1 MARRIPGLR
10 RVLGPGSVAS
20 VAYAEIGVSIFIAL
34 GVVALYG
41 GSLTPWI
48 LLGVGLVF
56 LCVSL
61 SYAEGTAAIPEAG
74 GGALFVR
81 RAFNDP
87 AGFATGWVLLLDY
100 VIVIAL
106 AALFVPHYVGAAM
119 QWDAITDEP
128 WDGIVAIAVI
138 GVVAAARLVRRSE
151 LYRLAPVIAGVALL
165 AHLLLALLGL
175 VFLFSWDDLTSGA
188 RPSLH
193 DIAFACALATLAYT
207 GLETVANY
215 AAETRGAGR
224 TLSRSM
230 FAAIAAVVGATFL
243 LGLVG
248 TGVPDLAT
256 EWRRAPLVG
265 IAVALEGSIP
275 DPLEDALRVS
285 VGLAGALVLVAA
297 ISTSISGIGRLT
309 YSLGTHGMLPHAFAR
324 LSRRTLIAPVA
335 ILSAA
340 AAAVVLLV
348 AGNIGSGEV
357 SFLASLYSFGILLAF
372 TAAQLAVI
380 ALRFREPNLARPF
393 RAPGDVRI
401 RGVAVPLPA
410 LVGAP
415 LTFVLW
421 IAALTTHDAARI
433 VGPLWL
439 LAGAV
444 VYVAVRRSAH
454 EGVLARVVPAE
465 PDLIPEEE
473 EGAYERILVPLK
485 LGLIGEEVLAT
496 AVKLG
501 EEHSCTVRVL
511 HVLRVPLELP
521 LDAALPEKEA
531 EAERSLAEVRELAT
545 EHGVEVETAMIRAR
559 SLGEAIVDEAVAS
572 GADLVVMGSA
582 PRWRRQSRFFSPTVD
597 YVLRKAPCEVMVVTY
612 PQGVLEEEAAEV
624 EA

>member
-1 MARRIPGLR
+1 
-10 RVLGPGSVAS
+10 
-20 VAYAEIGVSIFIAL
+20 
-34 GVVALYG
+34 
-41 GSLTPWI
+41 
-48 LLGVGLVF
+48 
-56 LCVSL
+56 
-61 SYAEGTAAIPEAG
+61 
-74 GGALFVR
+74 
-81 RAFNDP
+81 
-87 AGFATGWVLLLDY
+87 VLLLDY

-119 QWDAITDEP
+119 QWEGITDEP
-128 WDGIVAIAVI
+128 WDGIVAIAVV
-138 GVVAAARLVRRSE
+138 GLVAGARLVRRSE
-151 LYRLAPVIAGVALL
+151 LYRLAPAIAGVALL
-165 AHLLLALLGL
+165 VHLLLAVLGL
-175 VFLFSWDDLTSGA
+175 GFLFSWNELTSGA
-188 RPSLH
+188 RPSVH

-215 AAETRGAGR
+215 AAETRGAER

-230 FAAIAAVVGATFL
+230 FAAIAAVVGMTFL

-275 DPLEDALRVS
+275 DVLADALRIS

-309 YSLGTHGMLPHAFAR
+309 YSLGTHDMLPHAFAR

-335 ILSAA
+335 ILSASL
-340 AAAVVLLV
+340 AAVVLLV
-348 AGNIGSGEV
+348 AGNVGSGEV

-372 TAAQLAVI
+372 TAGQLAVI
-380 ALRFREPNLARPF
+380 ALRFREPSLARPF
-393 RAPGDVRI
+393 RAPGDVRL
-401 RGVAVPLPA
+401 RGVPVPLPA

-415 LTFVLW
+415 LTFLLW
-421 IAALTTHDAARI
+421 IAALATHDAARI

-444 VYVAVRRSAH
+444 VYVAVRRSRH
-454 EGVLARVVPAE
+454 ESVLARVVPAE
-465 PDLIPEEE
+465 PDIVDEE
-473 EGAYERILVPLK
+473 EGVYERILVPLK
-485 LGLIGEEVLAT
+485 LGPIGEEVLAT

-511 HVLRVPLELP
+511 HVLKIPLELP
-521 LDAALPEKEA
+521 LDAVLREQEE
-531 EAERSLAEVRELAT
+531 EAERSLAEVNELAT
-545 EHGVEVETAMIRAR
+545 EHGVEVETAMVRAR
-559 SLGEAIVDEAVAS
+559 SLGEAIVGEALAS

-612 PQGVLEEEAAEV
+612 PQGVLEEESAEV

>member
-20 VAYAEIGVSIFIAL
+20 VAYAEVGVSIFIAL

-119 QWDAITDEP
+119 QWDGITDEP

-138 GVVAAARLVRRSE
+138 GFVAGARLVRRSE

-165 AHLLLALLGL
+165 VHLVLAVLGL
-175 VFLFSWDDLTSGA
+175 VFLFSWDELMSGA
-188 RPSLH
+188 RPSVY
-193 DIAFACALATLAYT
+193 DVAFACALATLAYT

-230 FAAIAAVVGATFL
+230 FAAIAAVVGVTFL

-248 TGVPDLAT
+248 TGVPNLAT

-265 IAVALEGSIP
+265 VAVALEGSIP
-275 DPLEDALRVS
+275 DVLEDALRVS

-309 YSLGTHGMLPHAFAR
+309 YSLGTHDMLPHAFAR

-335 ILSAA
+335 IVSAA
-340 AAAVVLLV
+340 VGAVALLLV
-348 AGNIGSGEV
+348 GNIGSGEV

-380 ALRFREPNLARPF
+380 ALRFREPKLPRPF

-421 IAALTTHDAARI
+421 IAALATHDAARI

-444 VYVAVRRSAH
+444 VYVAVRRGAH
-454 EGVLARVVPAE
+454 EGVLARVIPAE
-465 PDLIPEEE
+465 PDLVAEEE
-473 EGAYERILVPLK
+473 EGVYERILVPLK

-521 LDAALPEKEA
+521 LDAALPQQEE
-531 EAERSLAEVRELAT
+531 EAERSLAEVHELAS
-545 EHGVEVETAMIRAR
+545 EHGVEVVTAMTRAR
-559 SLGEAIVDEAVAS
+559 SLGEAIVDEAMAS
-572 GADLVVMGSA
+572 GADLIVMGSA

-612 PQGVLEEEAAEV
+612 PQGVLEEESAEV

>member
-20 VAYAEIGVSIFIAL
+20 VAYAEVGVSIFIAL

-41 GSLTPWI
+41 GSVTPWI

-119 QWDAITDEP
+119 QWDGITDEP

-138 GVVAAARLVRRSE
+138 GLVAGARLVRRSE

-165 AHLLLALLGL
+165 VHLVLAVLGL
-175 VFLFSWDDLTSGA
+175 VFLFSWDELTSGA
-188 RPSLH
+188 RPSVH
-193 DIAFACALATLAYT
+193 DVAFACALATLAYT

-230 FAAIAAVVGATFL
+230 FAAIAAVVGVTFL

-248 TGVPDLAT
+248 TGVPGLAT
-256 EWRRAPLVG
+256 EWRQAPLVG
-265 IAVALEGSIP
+265 VAVALEGSIP
-275 DPLEDALRVS
+275 DALEDALRVS

-309 YSLGTHGMLPHAFAR
+309 YSLGTHDMLPHAFAR

-340 AAAVVLLV
+340 AAAAALLV
-348 AGNIGSGEV
+348 VGNIGSGEV

-380 ALRFREPNLARPF
+380 ALRFREPNLPRPF

-421 IAALTTHDAARI
+421 IAALATHDAARI

-465 PDLIPEEE
+465 PDLVDEE
-473 EGAYERILVPLK
+473 EGVYERILVPLK

-511 HVLRVPLELP
+511 HVLKVPFGRT
-521 LDAALPEKEA
+521 LDAYLPEEERAA
-531 EAERSLAEVRELAT
+531 EESLAEVRELAS
-545 EHGVEVETAMIRAR
+545 EHGVEVVTAMTRAR
-559 SLGEAIVDEAVAS
+559 SLGEAIVEEAVAS

-612 PQGVLEEEAAEV
+612 PQGVLEEAEAEV

>member
-20 VAYAEIGVSIFIAL
+20 VAYAEVGVSIFIAL

-56 LCVSL
+56 LCVSV

-119 QWDAITDEP
+119 QWEGITDEP
-128 WDGIVAIAVI
+128 WDGIVAIAVV
-138 GVVAAARLVRRSE
+138 GLVAGARLVRRSE
-151 LYRLAPVIAGVALL
+151 LYRLAPAIAGVALL
-165 AHLLLALLGL
+165 VHLLLAVLGL
-175 VFLFSWDDLTSGA
+175 GFLFSWNELTSGA
-188 RPSLH
+188 RPSVH

-215 AAETRGAGR
+215 AAETRGAER

-230 FAAIAAVVGATFL
+230 FAAIAAVVGMTFL

-275 DPLEDALRVS
+275 DVLADALRIS

-309 YSLGTHGMLPHAFAR
+309 YSLGTHDMLPHAFAR

-335 ILSAA
+335 ILSASL
-340 AAAVVLLV
+340 AAVVLLV
-348 AGNIGSGEV
+348 AGNVGSGEV

-380 ALRFREPNLARPF
+380 ALRFREPSLARPF
-393 RAPGDVRI
+393 RAPGDVRL
-401 RGVAVPLPA
+401 RGVPVPLPA

-415 LTFVLW
+415 LTFLLW
-421 IAALTTHDAARI
+421 IAALATHDAARI

-444 VYVAVRRSAH
+444 VYVAVRRSRH
-454 EGVLARVVPAE
+454 ESVLARVVPAE
-465 PDLIPEEE
+465 PDIVDEE
-473 EGAYERILVPLK
+473 EGVYERILVPLK
-485 LGLIGEEVLAT
+485 LGPIGEEVLAT

-511 HVLRVPLELP
+511 HVLKIPLELP
-521 LDAALPEKEA
+521 LDAVLREQEE
-531 EAERSLAEVRELAT
+531 EAERSLAEVNELAT
-545 EHGVEVETAMIRAR
+545 EHGVEVETAMVRAR
-559 SLGEAIVDEAVAS
+559 SLGEAIVGEALAS

-612 PQGVLEEEAAEV
+612 PQGVLEEESAEV

>member
-1 MARRIPGLR
+1 
-10 RVLGPGSVAS
+10 

-34 GVVALYG
+34 GVVVLYG
-41 GSLTPWI
+41 GSLTPWV

-100 VIVIAL
+100 VVVIAL

-119 QWDAITDEP
+119 QWDALSDEP
-128 WDGIVAIAVI
+128 WDGIVAIAV
-138 GVVAAARLVRRSE
+138 VCLVAGARLLRRSE

-165 AHLLLALLGL
+165 VHLLLAVLGL
-175 VFLFSWDDLTSGA
+175 AFLFSWDELTSGA
-188 RPSLH
+188 RPSVH
-193 DIAFACALATLAYT
+193 DVAFACALATLAYT

-230 FAAIAAVVGATFL
+230 FAAIAAVVGVTFL

-248 TGVPDLAT
+248 TGVPNLAT

-275 DPLEDALRVS
+275 DAVEDTLRIT

-348 AGNIGSGEV
+348 AGNIGGEV

-380 ALRFREPNLARPF
+380 ALRFREPGLPRPF

-410 LVGAP
+410 LIGAP

-421 IAALTTHDAARI
+421 IAALATHDAARI

-439 LAGAV
+439 VAGAV

-454 EGVLARVVPAE
+454 EGVLAHVVPAE
-465 PDLIPEEE
+465 ADLVPEEE

-485 LGLIGEEVLAT
+485 LGPIGEEVLAT
-496 AVKLG
+496 GVTLG

-511 HVLRVPLELP
+511 HVLKVPLALP
-521 LDAALPEKEA
+521 LDADLPEQE
-531 EAERSLAEVRELAT
+531 EDGERSLAEVRELAT

-559 SLGEAIVDEAVAS
+559 SLGEAIVGEAVAS
-572 GADLVVMGSA
+572 GADLVVLGSA

>member
-1 MARRIPGLR
+1 VARPIPGLR

-56 LCVSL
+56 LCVSV

-119 QWDAITDEP
+119 QWDALSDEP
-128 WDGIVAIAVI
+128 WDGIVAI
-138 GVVAAARLVRRSE
+138 VVVGIVAGARLLRRSE

-165 AHLLLALLGL
+165 VHLLLAVLGL
-175 VFLFSWDDLTSGA
+175 AFLFSWDELVSGA
-188 RPSLH
+188 RPSVH

-215 AAETRGAGR
+215 AAETRGAER

-275 DPLEDALRVS
+275 DALEDGLRVT
-285 VGLAGALVLVAA
+285 VGLAGAVVLVAA

-309 YSLGTHGMLPHAFAR
+309 YSLGTHDMLPHAFAR

-335 ILSAA
+335 ILGAA
-340 AAAVVLLV
+340 VAAVVLLV
-348 AGNIGSGEV
+348 AGNLGSGEV

-380 ALRFREPNLARPF
+380 ALRYREPGLPRPF

-410 LVGAP
+410 LIGAP

-421 IAALTTHDAARI
+421 IAALATHDAARI

-444 VYVAVRRSAH
+444 VYVAVRRSRH
-454 EGVLARVVPAE
+454 EGVLARVIPAE
-465 PDLIPEEE
+465 PDLVEEE
-473 EGAYERILVPLK
+473 EGLYERILVPLK
-485 LGLIGEEVLAT
+485 LGPIGEEVLAT

-511 HVLRVPLELP
+511 HVLKVPLELP
-521 LDAALPEKEA
+521 LDAVLPEKEE
-531 EAERSLAEVRELAT
+531 EAERSLAEVRELAA
-545 EHGVEVETAMIRAR
+545 EHGVEVETAMTRAR
-559 SLGEAIVDEAVAS
+559 SLGEAIVGEVVAS
-572 GADLVVMGSA
+572 GADLVVLGSA

-612 PQGVLEEEAAEV
+612 PQGVLEEESAEA